1 MTRTNRFPRAISA
14 LAVAGALALGLS
26 ACGADE
32 QETASGEADAP
43 IKIGVVNAAD
53 DQWTIF
59 EEKAD
64 AAGIAVE
71 IIDLGDYTLPNP
83 ALTQGELD
91 LNQFQHLQFLA
102 EYNVNSDEDLTPIGA
117 TAVYP
122 LSLFSTKHDSV
133 DAIPEGAEIAVPND
147 PTNLAR
153 ALLVLQEAG
162 LIELADGGSSAS
174 TEADVLDTSR
184 VTVTPVDATQTATN
198 LESIDGAV
206 VNNDFI
212 QDASLDPA
220 DALFSDNAE
229 SEGARPYINV
239 WVSRAEDKDN
249 ETFLELVEISHDA
262 EVEAALQE
270 AAGGSAFI
278 ADQTPDELAEI
289 LAEIEDTLRNG

>member
-1 MTRTNRFPRAISA
+1 MTRTNRSTRAISA
-14 LAVAGALALGLS
+14 LAVAASLALGLS

-32 QETASGEADAP
+32 QETASGESDAP
-43 IKIGVVNAAD
+43 VKIGVVNAAD

-162 LIELADGGSSAS
+162 LLELADGGSSAS

-184 VTVTPVDATQTATN
+184 VKVTPVDATQTATN

-212 QDASLDPA
+212 QDAQLDPA

-239 WVSRAEDKDN
+239 WVARAEDKDN
-249 ETFLELVEISHDA
+249 ETFAELVEISHDA

-278 ADQTPDELAEI
+278 ADQSAEELAEI
-289 LAEIEDTLRNG
+289 LKEIEDGLRNG

>member
-1 MTRTNRFPRAISA
+1 MTRTNRFPRAFSA

-32 QETASGEADAP
+32 QETGTGDTDAP
-43 IKIGVVNAAD
+43 IKIGVVNSAD

-59 EEKAD
+59 QEKAE
-64 AAGIAVE
+64 AAGIAVDV
-71 IIDLGDYTLPNP
+71 IDLGDYTLPNP

-133 DAIPEGAEIAVPND
+133 DDIPEGAEIAIPND

-162 LIELADGGSSAS
+162 LIELADGGSSSS
-174 TEADVLDTSR
+174 TEADVLDSSR
-184 VTVTPVDATQTATN
+184 VSVIPVDATQTATN

-212 QDASLDPA
+212 KDASLDPEN
-220 DALFSDNAE
+220 ALFSDNAE
-229 SEGARPYINV
+229 SEGALPYINV

-249 ETFLELVEISHDA
+249 ETFHELVEISHDA

-278 ADQTPDELAEI
+278 ANQDEAELADI
-289 LAEIEDTLRNG
+289 LAGIEDSLRNG

>member
-1 MTRTNRFPRAISA
+1 MSRTTSPFKA
-14 LAVAGALALGLS
+14 LGALATSTLLVAGLA

-32 QETASGEADAP
+32 TTTATGEGDDP
-43 IKIGVVNAAD
+43 VRIGVVNAAD

-59 EEKAD
+59 EEKAEE
-64 AAGIAVE
+64 AGIAVE

-102 EYNVNSDEDLTPIGA
+102 EYNVNSGEDLTPIGA

-162 LIELADGGSSAS
+162 LVELADGGSSSS
-174 TEADVLDTSR
+174 TEADVLDSSR

-212 QDASLDPA
+212 TDASLNPE

-229 SEGARPYINV
+229 SEGAAPYINV
-239 WVSRAEDKDN
+239 WVARAEDKDD

-262 EVEAALQE
+262 EVEDALQE

-278 ADQTPDELAEI
+278 ANQSAEELAEI
-289 LAEIEDTLRNG
+289 LAGIEDALRGS